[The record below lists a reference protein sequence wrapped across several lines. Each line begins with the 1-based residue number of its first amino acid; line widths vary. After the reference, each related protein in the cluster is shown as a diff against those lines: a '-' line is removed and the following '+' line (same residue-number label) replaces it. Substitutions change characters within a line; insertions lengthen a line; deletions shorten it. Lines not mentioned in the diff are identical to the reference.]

1 MEYMRIVGYVEIL
14 EVVELLVVGRR
25 SATEMAAPT
34 QWPYMQNVQ
43 TYS

>member
-1 MEYMRIVGYVEIL
+1 MEYMGIVGYVEIL

-25 SATEMAAPT
+25 SATEMAVPT
-34 QWPYMQNVQ
+34 QWSCMQNTQ